1 MLFSTVLTW
10 LLIAVAFVVALP
22 ALWLLARGLWPEKV
36 DKQRQVAARGLFK
49 SFLIGLVP
57 LIGGVFLI
65 TLISQI
71 PKMGALSVLVGGA
84 LMAWGFIG
92 AGGIAALVGERLWP
106 QVEPWRQTKH
116 GGLTLTC
123 CALLPVV
130 GWFAL
135 LPLLAILGWGINVRT
150 WFVKAAGTQSV
161 SEQAPASSAMLATP
175 PELPTA

>member
-36 DKQRQVAARGLFK
+36 EKQRQVAARGLFK

-57 LIGGVFLI
+57 LIGGVVII
-65 TLISQI
+65 TIISQI

-84 LMAWGFIG
+84 LLAWGFMG

-116 GGLTLTC
+116 GGLTLIC
-123 CALLPVV
+123 CALLPIV
-130 GWFAL
+130 GWAFL
-135 LPLLAILGWGINVRT
+135 LPLLAILGWGINVRA
-150 WFVKAAGTQSV
+150 WFLRAPSPQSIR
-161 SEQAPASSAMLATP
+161 ENAPASMLSTP
-175 PELPTA
+175 PELPAA